1 MLDPLRNSD
10 STHPHF
16 WRREGAHLCYRLIT
30 AIDLELLVLSRRQL
44 KYSEWYQSVQLFFV
58 MVLTKTHWL
67 RGNDA
72 SCNKPL
78 LCRLLLPFHTAP
90 AANKAIARTIPAM
103 MRRTLIMRSRFMR
116 VLLISS
122 KPRQPRAFRQFTPIR
137 VAEVVPVVS
146 TRRFPSVSYCLKSK
160 LPEKEFP

>member
-1 MLDPLRNSD
+1 MILVK
-10 STHPHF
+10 T
-16 WRREGAHLCYRLIT
+16 CYLLIA
-30 AIDLELLVLSRRQL
+30 AIDFRIARALAQTVGIFRMEPISSVVLCHGPR
-44 KYSEWYQSVQLFFV
+44 
-58 MVLTKTHWL
+58 KTHWL

-72 SCNKPL
+72 SWNKPL

-103 MRRTLIMRSRFMR
+103 MRRTLIMRSRFIL
-116 VLLISS
+116 VLLIWST
-122 KPRQPRAFRQFTPIR
+122 PRQPRAFRQFTPIR